1 MEGSKVGSQS
11 HRESLEV
18 AGRYCSKGTES
29 AKRGKGRD
37 RMGESWC
44 IAQALNEGGR
54 GSRKRRGLLVQ
65 SASWSWGPVNPLSLL
80 MKFRSDQGR

>member
-1 MEGSKVGSQS
+1 
-11 HRESLEV
+11 
-18 AGRYCSKGTES
+18 
-29 AKRGKGRD
+29 
-37 RMGESWC
+37 MGESWC
-44 IAQALNEGGR
+44 IAQALSEGGR